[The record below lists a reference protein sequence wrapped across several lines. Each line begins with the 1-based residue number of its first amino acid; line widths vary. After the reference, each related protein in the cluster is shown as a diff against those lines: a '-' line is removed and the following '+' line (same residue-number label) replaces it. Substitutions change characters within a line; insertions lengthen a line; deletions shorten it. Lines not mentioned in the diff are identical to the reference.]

1 MARYTIDVYTLLKD
15 NNFKVFNFDYDFYTD
30 DPNIKQAFETK
41 FIDRYMFNEIGFETV
56 SRFKHYLKERLN
68 SIAPYYKQLYET
80 ELKSKDIEFLLNKDL
95 KETFIREIEVE
106 KNATNDTTMSNTN
119 DTTSTS
125 TENTNNNVTTSLN
138 ESDKNN
144 TTSSSTETINNNT
157 TSSSNENSNNSLT
170 SNTIENNDTTGN
182 ETKSDNLVSDFKES
196 NLDNGNADLSL
207 NQGYLTNVNNKH
219 DVTTSTSNNTL
230 NENKENSTT
239 SSITSEK
246 ENSSTGTVEESK
258 ENSTTSSL
266 TSEKENTT
274 TSSMQDE
281 KTSNLST
288 KLKSTGVNNTIN
300 NENENQTETTT
311 LISRGNIG
319 VTSSAEL
326 LKQWREVLINIDNL
340 IIEECRDL
348 FMHIY

>member
-41 FIDRYMFNEIGFETV
+41 FIDRYMFNEIGFETPY
-56 SRFKHYLKERLN
+56 RFKHYLKERLN

-106 KNATNDTTMSNTN
+106 KNATNDTTMSTTN

-125 TENTNNNVTTSLN
+125 TENSNNNVTTSLN

-144 TTSSSTETINNNT
+144 STSSSTETINNNT
-157 TSSSNENSNNSLT
+157 TSSSTENSNNSLT

-230 NENKENSTT
+230 NENKENS
-239 SSITSEK
+239 
-246 ENSSTGTVEESK
+246 
-258 ENSTTSSL
+258 L
-266 TSEKENTT
+266 

-288 KLKSTGVNNTIN
+288 KLKSTGVNNSIN

-348 FMHIY
+348 FMSIY

>member
-95 KETFIREIEVE
+95 KETFIREIELE
-106 KNATNDTTMSNTN
+106 KNATNDTTTSTTN
-119 DTTSTS
+119 D
-125 TENTNNNVTTSLN
+125 
-138 ESDKNN
+138 
-144 TTSSSTETINNNT
+144 T
-157 TSSSNENSNNSLT
+157 TSSSNENINNSLT

-230 NENKENSTT
+230 NENKENS
-239 SSITSEK
+239 I
-246 ENSSTGTVEESK
+246 
-258 ENSTTSSL
+258 
-266 TSEKENTT
+266 

-348 FMHIY
+348 FMCIY

>member
-1 MARYTIDVYTLLKD
+1 MAKYTIDLYTLLKD
-15 NNFKVFNFDYDFYTD
+15 DNFKIFNFDYDFYTD
-30 DPNIKQAFETK
+30 DISIKQTFESK

-95 KETFIREIEVE
+95 KETFIREIELE
-106 KNATNDTTMSNTN
+106 KNVTNDTTMTNTN
-119 DTTSTS
+119 D
-125 TENTNNNVTTSLN
+125 
-138 ESDKNN
+138 
-144 TTSSSTETINNNT
+144 T

-230 NENKENSTT
+230 NENKENS
-239 SSITSEK
+239 I
-246 ENSSTGTVEESK
+246 
-258 ENSTTSSL
+258 
-266 TSEKENTT
+266 

-348 FMHIY
+348 FMYIY

>member
-95 KETFIREIEVE
+95 KETFIREIELE
-106 KNATNDTTMSNTN
+106 KNATNDTTMTTTN
-119 DTTSTS
+119 D
-125 TENTNNNVTTSLN
+125 
-138 ESDKNN
+138 
-144 TTSSSTETINNNT
+144 T
-157 TSSSNENSNNSLT
+157 TSSSNESSNNSLT
-170 SNTIENNDTTGN
+170 SNSIENNDTTGN

-207 NQGYLTNVNNKH
+207 KQGYLTNVNNKH

-258 ENSTTSSL
+258 ENNTTSSL

-348 FMHIY
+348 FMYIY

>member
-95 KETFIREIEVE
+95 KETFIREIELE
-106 KNATNDTTMSNTN
+106 KNATNYTTMSTTN
-119 DTTSTS
+119 DTTSS
-125 TENTNNNVTTSLN
+125 SNENSNNNVTTSLN

-144 TTSSSTETINNNT
+144 TTSSSTETINNNTTSSSNETINNNT

-230 NENKENSTT
+230 NENKENS
-239 SSITSEK
+239 
-246 ENSSTGTVEESK
+246 
-258 ENSTTSSL
+258 L
-266 TSEKENTT
+266 

-288 KLKSTGVNNTIN
+288 KLKSTGVNNSIN

>member
-41 FIDRYMFNEIGFETV
+41 FIDRYMFHEIGFETPY
-56 SRFKHYLKERLN
+56 RFKHYLKERLN

-95 KETFIREIEVE
+95 KETFIREIELE
-106 KNATNDTTMSNTN
+106 KNATNDTTMSTTN
-119 DTTSTS
+119 DTTS
-125 TENTNNNVTTSLN
+125 
-138 ESDKNN
+138 
-144 TTSSSTETINNNT
+144 SST
-157 TSSSNENSNNSLT
+157 ENSNNSLT

-288 KLKSTGVNNTIN
+288 KLKSTGVNNSIN

-348 FMHIY
+348 FMYIY

>member
-106 KNATNDTTMSNTN
+106 KNATNDTTISNTN

-125 TENTNNNVTTSLN
+125 TENSNNNVTTSLN

-144 TTSSSTETINNNT
+144 TTSSSTETINNNTTSSSNETINNNTTSSSNETINNNT

-230 NENKENSTT
+230 NENKENS
-239 SSITSEK
+239 
-246 ENSSTGTVEESK
+246 
-258 ENSTTSSL
+258 L
-266 TSEKENTT
+266 

-281 KTSNLST
+281 KTINL
-288 KLKSTGVNNTIN
+288 
-300 NENENQTETTT
+300 
-311 LISRGNIG
+311 
-319 VTSSAEL
+319 
-326 LKQWREVLINIDNL
+326 
-340 IIEECRDL
+340 
-348 FMHIY
+348 

>member
-41 FIDRYMFNEIGFETV
+41 FIDRYMFHEIGFETPY
-56 SRFKHYLKERLN
+56 RFKHYLKERLN

-95 KETFIREIEVE
+95 KETFIREIELE
-106 KNATNDTTMSNTN
+106 KNATNDTTMSTTN
-119 DTTSTS
+119 DTTS
-125 TENTNNNVTTSLN
+125 
-138 ESDKNN
+138 
-144 TTSSSTETINNNT
+144 SST
-157 TSSSNENSNNSLT
+157 ENSNNSLT

-219 DVTTSTSNNTL
+219 DVTTSSSNNTL
-230 NENKENSTT
+230 NENKENS
-239 SSITSEK
+239 I
-246 ENSSTGTVEESK
+246 
-258 ENSTTSSL
+258 
-266 TSEKENTT
+266 

-348 FMHIY
+348 FMTIY

>member
-15 NNFKVFNFDYDFYTD
+15 NKFKVFNFDYDFYTD

-95 KETFIREIEVE
+95 KETFIREIELE
-106 KNATNDTTMSNTN
+106 KNATNDTTMTTTN
-119 DTTSTS
+119 D
-125 TENTNNNVTTSLN
+125 
-138 ESDKNN
+138 
-144 TTSSSTETINNNT
+144 T
-157 TSSSNENSNNSLT
+157 TSSSNESSNNSLT
-170 SNTIENNDTTGN
+170 SNSIENNDTTGN

-207 NQGYLTNVNNKH
+207 NQGYLTNVKNKH

-230 NENKENSTT
+230 NENKENS
-239 SSITSEK
+239 
-246 ENSSTGTVEESK
+246 
-258 ENSTTSSL
+258 L
-266 TSEKENTT
+266 

-288 KLKSTGVNNTIN
+288 KLKSTGINNSIN

>member
-30 DPNIKQAFETK
+30 DPNIKQTFETK

-95 KETFIREIEVE
+95 KETFIREIELE
-106 KNATNDTTMSNTN
+106 KNATNDTTMSTTN
-119 DTTSTS
+119 DTTS
-125 TENTNNNVTTSLN
+125 
-138 ESDKNN
+138 
-144 TTSSSTETINNNT
+144 SST
-157 TSSSNENSNNSLT
+157 ENSNNSLT
-170 SNTIENNDTTGN
+170 SNTIENNDITGN

-230 NENKENSTT
+230 NENKENS
-239 SSITSEK
+239 
-246 ENSSTGTVEESK
+246 
-258 ENSTTSSL
+258 L
-266 TSEKENTT
+266 

-288 KLKSTGVNNTIN
+288 KLKSTGINNSIN

-348 FMHIY
+348 FMSIY